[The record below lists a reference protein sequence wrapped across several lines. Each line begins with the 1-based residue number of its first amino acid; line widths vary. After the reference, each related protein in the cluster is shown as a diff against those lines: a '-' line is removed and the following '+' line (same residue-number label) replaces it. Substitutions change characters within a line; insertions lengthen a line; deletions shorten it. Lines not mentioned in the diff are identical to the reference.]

1 MFKSLRQIWQALFP
15 EPLEPAIPT
24 LLKVSDISLDAAL
37 AKNLEDLA
45 LILYSLGLDATHQYR
60 AQRRQAVRD
69 GKPVDAYDMGY
80 SDGVWDAVDLLKL
93 AATGDLVSAEVPDAQ
108 DLVKETS
115 RLSADRRDDE
125 DFKLDIP
132 QWVNGDK
139 KPTVK
144 PVPNSLHPK
153 VVRDELSG
161 LGGDAA

>member
-15 EPLEPAIPT
+15 EPLEPSVPT

-45 LILYSLGLDATHQYR
+45 LLLYSLGLDATHQYR
-60 AQRRQAVRD
+60 AKRRQAVRD
-69 GKPVDAYDMGY
+69 GKPVDEYDMGY

-108 DLVKETS
+108 ALVKETS
-115 RLSADRRDDE
+115 RLAADRRVDE

-132 QWVNGDK
+132 QWVNGNKTADT
-139 KPTVK
+139 KPARD
-144 PVPNSLHPK
+144 SLHP
-153 VVRDELSG
+153 VAVRDELSG

>member
-15 EPLEPAIPT
+15 EPLKPAIPT

-60 AQRRQAVRD
+60 AKRRQAVRD
-69 GKPVDAYDMGY
+69 GKPVDEYDMGY

-108 DLVKETS
+108 DLVQQTS

-139 KPTVK
+139 TPDTKPARD
-144 PVPNSLHPK
+144 SLHP
-153 VVRDELSG
+153 VAVRDELSG